1 MATTLR
7 AIAGMP
13 MIDSLA
19 AALRQISPSAFLR
32 LSPSSCTN
40 ARILASPTTTSSYA
54 HQTHAATKKSRT
66 VYSLAP
72 RQFEAAAAECDR
84 EVVSVLGIETSCDDT
99 CAAVVTADGR
109 ILGEAQVS
117 QANMLV
123 HYGGVVP
130 MLAQELHAQS
140 IDQVVEEA
148 LANARMLQTDLSAI
162 AVTIG
167 PGISPCLRVGV
178 TKARSIARVNRLPL
192 IGVHHMEAH
201 ALVARLMEHKLHFP
215 FIVLLISGGH
225 NLLLV
230 AQNVGQYVQLGTT
243 VDDAIGEAFDKTAR
257 LLGLDLRKGGGP
269 ALEEIALQGNPT
281 SFPFA
286 VPMRNQKHC
295 NFSYAGL
302 KNQVRLAIESQKIN
316 ENAPMSLASAEDRQ
330 MRADIAASFQ
340 RVAIL
345 HLEDRCRRAIDW
357 ARKIDPTV
365 SCLVVSGGVAS
376 NNVVRTKL
384 GAVTKE
390 HGLQLIC
397 PPPRLCTDN
406 GVMVAWAGI
415 EHLRLGIFDPPPHL
429 DEPADAWE
437 LVFITVR

>member
-1 MATTLR
+1 
-7 AIAGMP
+7 MP

-340 RVAIL
+340 RLVTAKLVIYL
-345 HLEDRCRRAIDW
+345 SSSTIRTYAFLE
-357 ARKIDPTV
+357 
-365 SCLVVSGGVAS
+365 
-376 NNVVRTKL
+376 
-384 GAVTKE
+384 E
-390 HGLQLIC
+390 
-397 PPPRLCTDN
+397 

-429 DEPADAWE
+429 DEPADAWLDLRPRWQLGE
-437 LVFITVR
+437 IYAEGVSKARSLKSSGGIPSLTAQVQTLLRKTQ